1 LLDSLLQEM
10 ANHQVGPVSI
20 TIPEV
25 VTDEG
30 VTIYLVNVQIGEVV
44 YRVSHRYSEFEV
56 MHYKLVEEGVEK
68 DLLPPKKLI
77 GNKDPAF
84 IMKRRRDLETY
95 LQTVYHFL
103 EKNLP
108 NALADFL
115 QFPKYD
121 IHYVL
126 QDLASKCHEEDLRSS
141 AGEVPDNGTL
151 MDESMNSWNP
161 LQMFSI
167 SERLKSPCPP
177 LNTEDKKYDFTN
189 VADACCRLSK
199 LKISGSNEKLGSS
212 ELVPNE
218 LKFDFLAF
226 KSLTELNLDNVAI
239 GPSVISSLGILRNTI
254 QSLNA
259 SNCKLMSISQLLLCD
274 TIHTSDDVTSL
285 ITPGHSWTALLKLDL
300 SHNLLEATDASL
312 RLAPG
317 LTELN
322 LSSNSI
328 SKIEH
333 LTGLPHLRNID
344 FSENRIK
351 DIENLHTKIGQISSL
366 NLSNNKIRNLH
377 GLSKLYSV
385 TNLDVSNNKLR
396 TLADVST
403 VTSLPCIEKVTL
415 SPNKVNNE
423 VDYRLKVLEGYGGR
437 CGEVI
442 LDSTPTTQPEM
453 DKVSVLMALSVARE
467 GKHPT
472 SLFGNLPGN
481 HNL

>member
-1 LLDSLLQEM
+1 M
-10 ANHQVGPVSI
+10 ANHQVGPVSL

-25 VTDEG
+25 VTDDGITMYLIQVEVGG
-30 VTIYLVNVQIGEVV
+30 VAYQVH
-44 YRVSHRYSEFEV
+44 HRYSEFEA

-77 GNKDPAF
+77 GSKDPAF
-84 IMKRRRDLETY
+84 IMKRRRELETY

-108 NALADFL
+108 NALAEFL
-115 QFPKYD
+115 EFPSYD

-126 QDLASKCHEEDLRSS
+126 QDLAGQCHEGDLMSRQEDQTDD
-141 AGEVPDNGTL
+141 GNVGDKIL
-151 MDESMNSWNP
+151 MDTRWTP

-177 LNTEDKKYDFTN
+177 LNTEDKRYDFTN
-189 VADACCRLSK
+189 VADACCRLEK
-199 LKISGSNEKLGSS
+199 LTVSGTDEKLGSS
-212 ELVPNE
+212 QLVPNQ

-226 KSLTELNLDNVAI
+226 KTLTDLCLDNCVVS
-239 GPSVISSLGILRNTI
+239 PNTISSLGIVRTTLV
-254 QSLNA
+254 SLSA
-259 SNCKLMSISQLLLCD
+259 SNCKLESISHLLLCD
-274 TIHTSDDVTSL
+274 TTHSPEDIPTLT
-285 ITPGHSWTALLKLDL
+285 IPGNSWSALLKLNI
-300 SHNLLEATDASL
+300 SHNLLQHIDRSL
-312 RLAPG
+312 RLAPN
-317 LTELN
+317 LVHLN
-322 LSSNSI
+322 LSLNSI
-328 SKIEH
+328 SEISN

-344 FSENRIK
+344 LSCNKIK
-351 DIENLHTKIGQISSL
+351 DIDNLHTKIGQITTL
-366 NLSNNKIRNLH
+366 NLSQNKIRTLH
-377 GLSKLYSV
+377 GLAKLYSV
-385 TNLDVSNNKLR
+385 TNLDVSHNKLR

-403 VTSLPCIEKVTL
+403 VTNLPCIEKVTL

-437 CGEVI
+437 CGEVV
-442 LDSTPTTQPEM
+442 LDSLTTTQPEM

-481 HNL
+481 NHL

>member
-1 LLDSLLQEM
+1 M
-10 ANHQVGPVSI
+10 ANHQIGPVNL

-25 VTDEG
+25 VTEDG
-30 VTIYLVNVQIGEVV
+30 VTIYLVHVEVGEVS
-44 YRVSHRYSEFEV
+44 YHVSHRYSEFEA

-68 DLLPPKKLI
+68 DLLPPKKLL

-103 EKNLP
+103 EKNLS
-108 NALADFL
+108 NALAEFL
-115 QFPKYD
+115 QFPVYD
-121 IHYVL
+121 IYYVL
-126 QDLASKCHEEDLRSS
+126 QDLASQCHEGDLREDQPDDAGGSS
-141 AGEVPDNGTL
+141 AH
-151 MDESMNSWNP
+151 SWTP

-189 VADACCRLSK
+189 VADACCRLDKLIITGSK
-199 LKISGSNEKLGSS
+199 EKLGSS

-226 KSLTELNLDNVAI
+226 KSLTCLSLDNLDI
-239 GPSVISSLGILRNTI
+239 MPSKISSLGILRNTLV
-254 QSLNA
+254 SLSA
-259 SNCKLMSISQLLLCD
+259 SNCSLDTISTLLLCE
-274 TIHTSDDVTSL
+274 TVHTQEDVPTL
-285 ITPGHSWTALLKLDL
+285 LTAGHSWFQLLKLDL
-300 SHNLLEATDASL
+300 SHNMIESIDLSL
-312 RLAPG
+312 RLAPN
-317 LTELN
+317 LTNLI

-328 SKIEH
+328 SQIIN

-344 FSENRIK
+344 LSNNKIK
-351 DIENLHTKIGQISSL
+351 DIDALHTKIGQITTL
-366 NLSNNKIRNLH
+366 NLSQNKIRTLY

-385 TNLDVSNNKLR
+385 TNLDVSHNKLR
-396 TLADVST
+396 TLADIST
-403 VTSLPCIEKVTL
+403 VTTLPCIENVTL

-437 CGEVI
+437 CGEVV
-442 LDSTPTTQPEM
+442 LDSVTTTQPEI

-481 HNL
+481 HHL

>member
-1 LLDSLLQEM
+1 M
-10 ANHQVGPVSI
+10 ANHQVGPVTL

-25 VTDEG
+25 VTEDG
-30 VTIYLVNVQIGEVV
+30 VTMYLVQVEVGEVAYQV
-44 YRVSHRYSEFEV
+44 NHRYSEFEV

-84 IMKRRRDLETY
+84 IMKRRRDLENY

-108 NALADFL
+108 SALAEFL
-115 QFPKYD
+115 KFPVYD

-126 QDLASKCHEEDLRSS
+126 QDLASECHEGDLRNESITEDETDDGSSSS
-141 AGEVPDNGTL
+141 A
-151 MDESMNSWNP
+151 SSWTP

-177 LNTEDKKYDFTN
+177 LNTEDKRYDFTN
-189 VADACCRLSK
+189 VADACCRLAK
-199 LKISGSNEKLGSS
+199 LTITGSTEKLGSS

-226 KSLTELNLDNVAI
+226 KSLTELCLDNLD
-239 GPSVISSLGILRNTI
+239 ISPAKILSLGILRNTLVTLSARNC
-254 QSLNA
+254 SLG
-259 SNCKLMSISQLLLCD
+259 SISMLLLCD
-274 TIHTSDDVTSL
+274 TIHTKDDIPTLVTS
-285 ITPGHSWTALLKLDL
+285 GHSWSSLLKLDL
-300 SHNLLEATDASL
+300 SHNNLEFIDSSL
-312 RLAPG
+312 RLAPN
-317 LTELN
+317 LTDLI

-328 SKIEH
+328 SQITN

-344 FSENRIK
+344 LSNNKIK
-351 DIENLHTKIGQISSL
+351 GIDELHTKIGQISSL
-366 NLSNNKIRNLH
+366 NLSQNKIRTLY

-385 TNLDVSNNKLR
+385 TNLDVSHNKLR

-403 VTSLPCIEKVTL
+403 VTSLPCIERVTL

-437 CGEVI
+437 CGEVV
-442 LDSTPTTQPEM
+442 LDSITTTQPEM

-481 HNL
+481 HHL

>member
-1 LLDSLLQEM
+1 M
-10 ANHQVGPVSI
+10 ANHQVGPVTL

-30 VTIYLVNVQIGEVV
+30 VTMYLVQVEVGEVAYQV
-44 YRVSHRYSEFEV
+44 THRYSEFEA

-84 IMKRRRDLETY
+84 IMKRRRDLEGY

-108 NALADFL
+108 SALAEFL
-115 QFPKYD
+115 QFPVYD

-126 QDLASKCHEEDLRSS
+126 QELACQCHEGDLRSS
-141 AGEVPDNGTL
+141 TEDQPDG
-151 MDESMNSWNP
+151 SSSSASSWTP

-177 LNTEDKKYDFTN
+177 LNTEEKKYDFTN
-189 VADACCRLSK
+189 VADACCRMDK
-199 LKISGSNEKLGSS
+199 LTIKGSIEKLGSS
-212 ELVPNE
+212 ELVPNK

-226 KSLTELNLDNVAI
+226 KSLSELCLDNMDI
-239 GPSVISSLGILRNTI
+239 SPSKISSLGILRNTLVTLSAKNC
-254 QSLNA
+254 SLDT
-259 SNCKLMSISQLLLCD
+259 ISMLLLCD
-274 TIHTSDDVTSL
+274 TVHIKDDVPTLLTS
-285 ITPGHSWTALLKLDL
+285 GHSWSALLKLDL
-300 SHNLLEATDASL
+300 SHNQLESIDSSL
-312 RLAPG
+312 RLAPN
-317 LTELN
+317 LTDLI
-322 LSSNSI
+322 LSNNSI
-328 SKIEH
+328 SQITN

-344 FSENRIK
+344 LSNNKIK
-351 DIENLHTKIGQISSL
+351 DIDDLHTKIGQISSL
-366 NLSNNKIRNLH
+366 NLSQNKIRNLF
-377 GLSKLYSV
+377 GLSKVYSV
-385 TNLDVSNNKLR
+385 TNLDVSHNKLR

-403 VTSLPCIEKVTL
+403 VTSLPCIESVTL

-437 CGEVI
+437 CGEVV
-442 LDSTPTTQPEM
+442 LDSVTTSQPEM

-481 HNL
+481 HHL

>member
-1 LLDSLLQEM
+1 M
-10 ANHQVGPVSI
+10 ANHQVGPVTL

-30 VTIYLVNVQIGEVV
+30 VTMYLVHVEVGEVTYQV
-44 YRVSHRYSEFEV
+44 NHRYSEFEA

-84 IMKRRRDLETY
+84 IMKRRRDLESY

-108 NALADFL
+108 SALAEFL
-115 QFPKYD
+115 QFPVYD

-126 QDLASKCHEEDLRSS
+126 QDLASQCHEGDLRTRTEDQTDDGSS
-141 AGEVPDNGTL
+141 
-151 MDESMNSWNP
+151 NSVSGSSWTP

-177 LNTEDKKYDFTN
+177 LNTEDKRYDFTN
-189 VADACCRLSK
+189 VADACCRLDKLTITGSK
-199 LKISGSNEKLGSS
+199 EKLGSS

-226 KSLTELNLDNVAI
+226 KSLTELCLDNLVIIPAN
-239 GPSVISSLGILRNTI
+239 ISSLGILRNTLVNM
-254 QSLNA
+254 SA
-259 SNCKLMSISQLLLCD
+259 SNCNLACISQLLLCD
-274 TIHTSDDVTSL
+274 TVHTEDDIQTLLTS
-285 ITPGHSWTALLKLDL
+285 GHSWNALLKLNI
-300 SHNLLEATDASL
+300 SHNQLQSIDSSL
-312 RLAPG
+312 RLAPN
-317 LTELN
+317 LTDLN

-328 SKIEH
+328 SQIAN

-344 FSENRIK
+344 LSNNKIK
-351 DIENLHTKIGQISSL
+351 DIDDLHTKIGQITSL
-366 NLSNNKIRNLH
+366 SLSQNKIRTLH

-385 TNLDVSNNKLR
+385 TNLDVSHNKLR

-403 VTSLPCIEKVTL
+403 VTSLPCIERVTL

-437 CGEVI
+437 CGEVV
-442 LDSTPTTQPEM
+442 LDSTTTTQPEM

-481 HNL
+481 HHF